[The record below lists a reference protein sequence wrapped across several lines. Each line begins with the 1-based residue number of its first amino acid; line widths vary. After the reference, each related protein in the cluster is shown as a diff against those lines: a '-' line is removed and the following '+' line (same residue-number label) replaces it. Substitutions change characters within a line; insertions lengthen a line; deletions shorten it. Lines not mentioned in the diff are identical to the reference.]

1 MILEDRTTSIGSIAG
16 DGSGGEIVLADP
28 AVSQQHVR
36 IERSE
41 NRFTLRDMGST
52 NGTFINGL
60 KHEKLVLCGDDTI
73 LVGNSEAV
81 FRIL

>member
-1 MILEDRTTSIGSIAG
+1 MVLEDRTTMIGSIAG

-28 AVSQQHVR
+28 AVSQQHLR
-36 IERSE
+36 IEQNARS
-41 NRFTLRDMGST
+41 FTLRDMGST